1 MAQAEAPTQ
10 LSTPSIDPEEVEKF
24 SRIAGEWW
32 DPKSKFA
39 PLHKFNPA
47 RLTYIR
53 ELLSRH
59 FNTDGAEPL
68 KGLKVLDIGCGDG
81 LFRDVMRTRG
91 WEVQGVDVSE
101 DVVWHA
107 KDILGLPCGV

>member
-53 ELLSRH
+53 ELLDR
-59 FNTDGAEPL
+59 TGA
-68 KGLKVLDIGCGDG
+68 C
-81 LFRDVMRTRG
+81 RG
-91 WEVQGVDVSE
+91 KRPD
-101 DVVWHA
+101 H
-107 KDILGLPCGV
+107 